1 MKEIYLLL
9 KVHLKEDY
17 NPRLYLY
24 FLSFLTVTIS
34 LNYYFDFEDG
44 ILDSYYT
51 QPISFI
57 TYTLFYM
64 FAYYGIAIPQLFLN
78 NKSSVLKS
86 WRYWARSSFFISI
99 VGFAAYFYFHRK
111 MVFESLTAYE
121 NNFVLDIVRQ
131 LNCWV
136 TIIFPL
142 LIFWLVFDK
151 NKRHFY
157 GFNLKNANLKAY
169 FQMLLIMFPLVFAA
183 SFLSDF
189 QDNYPIMKAWDL
201 NSPFGWNNSIYYLIF
216 EPLYGISFLSVELV
230 FRGALVIGM
239 IKLLGKEAVLPMVSM
254 YAFLH
259 FGKPLGETIGSV
271 FGGYILGVIALKK
284 KHIFG
289 GFILHVGVAYL
300 MEITALWQHYYN

>member
-78 NKSSVLKS
+78 NKSAVLKS

-169 FQMLLIMFPLVFAA
+169 FQMLLIMF
-183 SFLSDF
+183 S
-189 QDNYPIMKAWDL
+189 
-201 NSPFGWNNSIYYLIF
+201 
-216 EPLYGISFLSVELV
+216 
-230 FRGALVIGM
+230 
-239 IKLLGKEAVLPMVSM
+239 
-254 YAFLH
+254 
-259 FGKPLGETIGSV
+259 
-271 FGGYILGVIALKK
+271 
-284 KHIFG
+284 
-289 GFILHVGVAYL
+289 
-300 MEITALWQHYYN
+300 